1 MRIRYWLG
9 GGLVALTV
17 TAYAVDGSAAFGAK
31 ATGARRERME
41 RSPQWKDGRFRNP
54 QPIRNDLWRVLRDLA
69 GASAHRRP
77 VEPVPAEPVDPARFD
92 APPAS
97 GLRTT
102 WLGHSTVLVELDGRR
117 VLVDPVWGERA
128 SPFPWAGPRRF
139 SAPLLPLDRMP
150 RVDAVVISHD
160 HFDHLDL
167 PTIRAIKG
175 WDTTFVMPLGVGAH
189 LERWGVPPERI
200 VELDWWESTRV
211 GELELVATPARHAS
225 GRSPFSG
232 RDGTLWA
239 GFALVGPAHRVWYSG
254 DTGPFPGLA
263 EIGARLGPFDLA
275 VVEAGA
281 YGRAW
286 PDWHLGPEQAVRATE
301 LVRAR
306 VLVPVHWGLFNLAYH
321 GWTEPAER
329 VLVAARNAGVTVT
342 IPRPGQSVEPA
353 ALPAEARWW
362 PALPW
367 RSAEEDPLQASG
379 LAAAAG
385 DVAGAAP

>member
-1 MRIRYWLG
+1 
-9 GGLVALTV
+9 
-17 TAYAVDGSAAFGAK
+17 
-31 ATGARRERME
+31 ME

-77 VEPVPAEPVDPARFD
+77 EEPVPTEPVDPARFD
-92 APPAS
+92 APPDS

-102 WLGHSTVLVELDGRR
+102 WLGHSTVLVELDRHR
-117 VLVDPVWGERA
+117 VLVDPVWGDRA
-128 SPFPWAGPRRF
+128 SPFGWAGPRRF
-139 SAPLLPLDRMP
+139 FAPLLPLDRVP

-167 PTIRAIKG
+167 PTIRAIRG
-175 WDTTFVMPLGVGAH
+175 WDTTFVVPLGVGAH

-200 VELDWWESTRV
+200 VELDWWEATRV
-211 GELELVATPARHAS
+211 GDLEVVATPARHAS

-239 GFALVGPAHRVWYSG
+239 GFALVGQRHRVWYSG

-275 VVEAGA
+275 LVEAGA

-286 PDWHLGPEQAVRATE
+286 PDWHLGPEQAVRASQ

-306 VLVPVHWGLFNLAYH
+306 VLQPVHWALFNLAYH

-329 VLVAARNAGVTVT
+329 VRVAAREAGVTVT

-353 ALPAEARWW
+353 ALPALERWW
-362 PALPW
+362 PTAPW
-367 RSAEEDPLQASG
+367 RSAEEDPIEASG
-379 LAAAAG
+379 VDARPG
-385 DVAGAAP
+385 DVARAAP

>member
-1 MRIRYWLG
+1 
-9 GGLVALTV
+9 VALTV
-17 TAYAVDGSAAFGAK
+17 TAYAVDGSAVFGAK

-77 VEPVPAEPVDPARFD
+77 EEPVPTEPVDPARFD
-92 APPAS
+92 APPDS

-102 WLGHSTVLVELDGRR
+102 WLGHSTVLVELDRHR
-117 VLVDPVWGERA
+117 VLVDPVWGDRA
-128 SPFPWAGPRRF
+128 SPFGWAGPRRF
-139 SAPLLPLDRMP
+139 FAPLLPLDRVP

-167 PTIRAIKG
+167 PTIRAIRG
-175 WDTTFVMPLGVGAH
+175 WDTTFVVPLGVGAH

-200 VELDWWESTRV
+200 VELDWWEATRV
-211 GELELVATPARHAS
+211 GDLEVVATPARHAS

-239 GFALVGPAHRVWYSG
+239 GFALVGQRHRVWYSG

-275 VVEAGA
+275 LVEAGA

-286 PDWHLGPEQAVRATE
+286 PDWHLGPEQAVRASQ

-306 VLVPVHWGLFNLAYH
+306 VLQPVHWALFNLAYH

-329 VLVAARNAGVTVT
+329 VRVAAREAGVTVT

-353 ALPAEARWW
+353 ALPALERWW
-362 PALPW
+362 PTAPW
-367 RSAEEDPLQASG
+367 RSAEEDPIEASG
-379 LAAAAG
+379 VDARPG
-385 DVAGAAP
+385 DVARAAP